1 MGEFRMPSLGADME
15 RGTLSEWLVA
25 VGDEVRK
32 GQIVAVIE
40 TDKSDVEVEVFESG
54 VVAELLVEPGT
65 EVAVGTPLA
74 RIEAAGGAPP
84 APDQPSPEPVTE
96 PTTEQAPEPR
106 PEAGPAVVP
115 EPARIATVSGGGR
128 RGHATAILSPILRQ
142 LADTLH
148 VDPATV
154 DGSGPGGRLT
164 RADLEGAATRPAPPV
179 GGRPPGPGGGSSP
192 YARRVAAERGIE
204 LSTVAGSGPGGAVR
218 ARDLP
223 ERATG
228 DVGAAPAPR
237 LRQPAEA
244 VEPPQAEQPARS
256 SGAKGRDRSA
266 AMRQAIARLMTT
278 ANREI
283 PHYHV
288 LSTLD
293 VHDALAWLDRH
304 NATHPPGERILP
316 AAVLLRA
323 TAVAAA
329 QVPELNGWW
338 QDDAFVPSA
347 SVDLGVAVS
356 LRGGGVVTPTIA
368 GADSLSLVDTMDAL
382 RGLVARA
389 RRGNLRS
396 ADLAPA
402 SLTVT
407 NLGEQGAEEVIGVI
421 HPPQVAIVGF
431 GRPVDRVLAVDGM
444 VAVRPTIRATVSGD
458 HRATDGHAGSLLLA
472 AIAKALD
479 HPDAL

>member
-54 VVAELLVEPGT
+54 RVSELLVEAGT
-65 EVAVGTPLA
+65 EVEVGTPLA
-74 RIEAAGGAPP
+74 RIGTAGEAAGTGPEP
-84 APDQPSPEPVTE
+84 AAAPEPV
-96 PTTEQAPEPR
+96 PDVP
-106 PEAGPAVVP
+106 PAEVP
-115 EPARIATVSGGGR
+115 SAEVPPARIATVSGGGR
-128 RGHATAILSPILRQ
+128 RGHASAILSPILRQ
-142 LADTLH
+142 LAGTLH
-148 VDPATV
+148 VDPESVAGT
-154 DGSGPGGRLT
+154 GPGGRLT
-164 RADLEGAATRPAPPV
+164 RADIEAAAVASTVPAAATPVPRDV
-179 GGRPPGPGGGSSP
+179 GGAGSSP
-192 YARRVAAERGIE
+192 FARRQAAERGID

-223 ERATG
+223 ERAAEP
-228 DVGAAPAPR
+228 VGAESAQI
-237 LRQPAEA
+237 LRPGIETA
-244 VEPPQAEQPARS
+244 EPPEPPSAGR
-256 SGAKGRDRSA
+256 GGRDRSA

-278 ANREI
+278 ANRDI

-293 VHDALAWLDRH
+293 VHDGLTWLDRH
-304 NATHPPGERILP
+304 NASHPPAERILP

-338 QDDAFVPSA
+338 QDDTFVPA
-347 SVDLGVAVS
+347 TSVDLGVAVS

-368 GADSLSLVDTMDAL
+368 GADQLSLLDTMAAL

-396 ADLAPA
+396 ADLATA

-472 AIAKALD
+472 AIAKALE